1 MLHVEVWD
9 FTPEETD
16 KEKGAKTGEI
26 KGLKGFK
33 KFMKEIPSFSKQ
45 DKYMIGNIIIPLKV

>member
-1 MLHVEVWD
+1 MEVWD

-33 KFMKEIPSFSKQ
+33 KFMKEISTFSKH
-45 DKYMIGNIIIPLKV
+45 DKYMIGNMLIPLKV